1 MSGPP
6 LSRRRSLGLI
16 AASLAFPIA
25 GCARGDDRAILKVG
39 SQRGGTKSLML
50 SSGALAGADYTVEW
64 SEFPAAQNLLEAI
77 GSGAIDVG
85 LAGDA
90 PFQFAFQSGS
100 PIKAVSAQIVM
111 PRPREAVG
119 LIVPPQSAARTV
131 ADLKGKR
138 VATTRGS
145 IGHYLALRA
154 LDDAKLPFDAV
165 QFTFLSPGDAKA
177 AFSSGSVDAWS
188 TWVPYLSAA
197 IKEGARTVADG
208 HELILGYGFEIA
220 NDQAIAGKAGL
231 LADFLRREAR
241 ALQWAAAHKDDYAR
255 VLAAETG
262 LPPEIAR
269 IMVDKHI
276 RTVIPIDA
284 NVIADQRVVLETFR
298 RAGAITGNRPLD
310 QAFRR
315 AG

>member
-16 AASLAFPIA
+16 AASLAFSAA
-25 GCARGDDRAILKVG
+25 GCARSDDRAILKVG

-50 SSGALAGADYTVEW
+50 SSGALAGAGYTVEW
-64 SEFPAAQNLLEAI
+64 SDFPAAQNLLEAI

-100 PIKAVSAQIVM
+100 PIKAISAQIVI
-111 PRPREAVG
+111 PRPREAVA
-119 LIVPPQSAARTV
+119 LIVPPHSAAHTV

-138 VATTRGS
+138 IATTRGS

-154 LDDAKLPFDAV
+154 LDDMTLPFDAV
-165 QFTFLSPGDAKA
+165 QFIFLTPGDAKA

-188 TWVPYLSAA
+188 TWVPYLNAA
-197 IKEGARTVADG
+197 IKEGARVLADG
-208 HELILGYGFEIA
+208 YKLIHGYGFEIV

-231 LADFLRREAR
+231 LADFTRREAH
-241 ALQWAAAHKDDYAR
+241 ALHWAATHKADYAR
-255 VLAAETG
+255 VLAGETG
-262 LPPEIAR
+262 LPIDVAYV
-269 IMVDKHI
+269 MVEKTL

-284 NVIADQRVVLETFR
+284 NVIADQRLVLETFR
-298 RAGAITGNRPLD
+298 RAGAITGARPLD
-310 QAFRR
+310 QAFQR
-315 AG
+315 AT